1 MLLNV
6 NFIKNDPKN
15 NVPINNA
22 TINQLP
28 TLNLATELSNTV
40 FNDDG
45 VFSLHAFYFLLPV
58 TFMLY
63 NYILFNT
70 IKRFESNFLTLFKV
84 VLFITFYSLIITAH
98 VKHTAKLITTGDVAL
113 VIVSIF
119 CILYN

>member
-1 MLLNV
+1 MLVNV

-15 NVPINNA
+15 NVPINNE

-28 TLNLATELSNTV
+28 TLNLATELSNKA

-45 VFSLHAFYFLLPV
+45 IFSLHAFYFLLPV
-58 TFMLY
+58 AFMLY

-98 VKHTAKLITTGDVAL
+98 VKHTAKLITAANFAL
-113 VIVSIF
+113 IIVSIF

>member
-40 FNDDG
+40 FVDDG
-45 VFSLHAFYFLLPV
+45 VFSLHAFYFLLPLA
-58 TFMLY
+58 FMLY

-98 VKHTAKLITTGDVAL
+98 VKHTAKLITAANFAL
-113 VIVSIF
+113 IIVSIF